1 MPENNE
7 KPSFHEIFMIA
18 LAGIV
23 MAFFFLKIVF
33 L

>member
-1 MPENNE
+1 MPENHE
-7 KPSFHEIFMIA
+7 KPSFHEIFMIVFA
-18 LAGIV
+18 AIT